1 MAFANLP
8 SSVAVRGGRRRVHGR
23 FVGRRSLPMAFG
35 PLAVLLV
42 TGLLASSAGA
52 AEVPL
57 GTAGSFAVLAG
68 STVTNTGPSLISGD
82 LGVSPGSAV
91 TGFPPGTL
99 TAGTM
104 HAGDAVALQAQ
115 SDLTIAYDDAFG
127 RTGGA
132 AISAP
137 LGGGETLVAG
147 VYTSAADIA
156 VGGDLTL
163 DGGGD
168 PNSVF
173 VFQAKTG
180 TLITAAGTTSGIPNT
195 RVLLRNGAQACNVFW
210 QVGSSATIQTATQ
223 FAGNILALTA
233 ISMKTGATLH
243 GRALARNA
251 AVTLDN
257 NRITRAE
264 CSTQAPT
271 PPSATDTSA
280 TTDAGQAV
288 TVDLIATDTTGA
300 PLTYV
305 IDSGPSHGSLAP
317 IDQAAGTVEYTPD
330 AGYAGSDSFTY
341 QVTSSNGTSGTATA
355 DIAIT
360 PMASDTTTTPGT
372 ETGGGTTTPGTG
384 PGAGGTSTTPGSGS
398 GAGGTTTP
406 GTGPGAGGSTA
417 APETG
422 SDEASGDA
430 TETPGSAA
438 GTDNDATSTGSSG
451 LPFTGL
457 NVLWMAIAAALMT
470 LTGAALRRF
479 VTKR

>member
-8 SSVAVRGGRRRVHGR
+8 TAVAVCGGRRRVHGR
-23 FVGRRSLPMAFG
+23 FGGRRSLPLALS

-42 TGLLASSAGA
+42 MGLLASSAGA

-57 GTAGSFAVLAG
+57 GTTQSFAVLAG

-91 TGFPPGTL
+91 TGFPPGIL

-104 HAGDAVALQAQ
+104 HAADAVALQAQ
-115 SDLTIAYDDAFG
+115 SDLTIAYDNAFG

-137 LGGGETLVAG
+137 LGGGQTLVAG

-168 PNSVF
+168 PDSVF

-223 FAGNILALTA
+223 FVGNILALTA

-251 AVTLDN
+251 AVTLDT

-271 PPSATDTSA
+271 PPSVMDTSA
-280 TTDAGQAV
+280 TTAVGQPV
-288 TVDLIATDTTGA
+288 TVDLVANDTTGA
-300 PLTYV
+300 PLTYAV
-305 IDSGPSHGSLAP
+305 GSGPSHGSLAP

-355 DIAIT
+355 DIVIT
-360 PMASDTTTTPGT
+360 PAAANT
-372 ETGGGTTTPGTG
+372 TTTPGTG
-384 PGAGGTSTTPGSGS
+384 PGAGGTTTPGSGP
-398 GAGGTTTP
+398 GAGGTSTTP
-406 GTGPGAGGSTA
+406 GTGPGAGGTTA
-417 APETG
+417 TPGTE
-422 SDEASGDA
+422 SDEASDD
-430 TETPGSAA
+430 TTQTPGSTT
-438 GTDNDATSTGSSG
+438 GTGGDGTTTGTSTGSPD
-451 LPFTGL
+451 LPFTGMTIL
-457 NVLWMAIAAALMT
+457 WVLIAAALMV
-470 LTGAALRRF
+470 LGGAALRRY
-479 VTKR
+479 VTTR